1 MTFNFCR
8 AFIRLSCI
16 KVTTFQ
22 GLDIGRRLSLLEV
35 VRKKNWDGFL
45 AMIKRVGKLAING
58 IVE

>member
-1 MTFNFCR
+1 M
-8 AFIRLSCI
+8 RLGCI

-22 GLDIGRRLSLLEV
+22 GLNIGRRLSLLEV